1 MVRAAGQMETAGG
14 EQRGSE
20 ARAAEAAEVEAAS
33 GGQRGAGR
41 YAPSPSGD
49 LHLGNF
55 RTAVLAWL
63 FAKHEGRE
71 FRMRIDDIDAQ
82 RSSEESAKQQLL
94 DLATMGIGYEGRLWR
109 QQECWSEYEKALEAL
124 REKGLVY
131 ECYCSRKDIAEAV
144 RAPHAAPGAYPGT
157 CRDLGE
163 TERAAKRA
171 ELTARGRVPALR
183 LRAGVDEWEVRERF
197 AVGANGTGANGGNV
211 SDGSVGGVYRGVVDD
226 MVLRRGGNASKAS
239 GARGGGGAEV
249 PSSGDAGTG
258 APDVAGELMNR
269 DYAYNLAVVVDDAL
283 AGVGQV
289 VRGDDL
295 LSSAPRQA
303 YLAHLLGLPPVEYVH
318 VPLVLGPDGK
328 RLAKRDGAVT
338 LRDFPGGAEGMLRW
352 IAESLGE
359 AVDVSA
365 AEAAAARGITPAALL
380 PTFRPELL
388 PREPVTWHPAE
399 NAEG

>member
-1 MVRAAGQMETAGG
+1 MVRAAEQMETAGG

-20 ARAAEAAEVEAAS
+20 ARAAERPGEP
-33 GGQRGAGR
+33 GGERRGAGR

-109 QQECWSEYEKALEAL
+109 QQECCSEYEKALEAL
-124 REKGLVY
+124 RERGLVY

-163 TERAAKRA
+163 SERAAKRA
-171 ELTARGRVPALR
+171 ELAERGRVPALR
-183 LRAGVDEWEVRERF
+183 LRAEVDEWEVRERF

-249 PSSGDAGTG
+249 PSSGDAGTD
-258 APDVAGELMNR
+258 APGGPVNR